1 MKPTFKVPAGLAAI
15 GGADVAVA
23 ITAIGDGTGVE
34 AGVGL
39 DTGVVAVGILVGI
52 GVAVAGLP
60 HARMIIIN
68 GAVRKTGIFLRIR
81 LVLVHKIL
89 LLAKWIMG
97 CGDVDSCADR
107 KPWPIINFLA

>member
-23 ITAIGDGTGVE
+23 ATAIGDGTGVA
-34 AGVGL
+34 AGVDLATGL
-39 DTGVVAVGILVGI
+39 VAVGILVGT

-68 GAVRKTGIFLRIR
+68 GTVRKTGVFLRIR

-89 LLAKWIMG
+89 LLVKWIMAS
-97 CGDVDSCADR
+97 GDGDSCAYR
-107 KPWPIINFLA
+107 KRWPIITFLA